1 MTETCETCRF
11 FSYKLPTGECRR
23 YPKTQRKTA
32 DQWCGEWQG
41 QPQEYAPEVEEVAQA
56 LGGIS
61 KESTYHGLKVTPVG
75 SDLVPDS
82 DLDPPQPNAK
92 PEGAQDG

>member
-32 DQWCGEWQG
+32 DQWCGE
-41 QPQEYAPEVEEVAQA
+41 
-56 LGGIS
+56 
-61 KESTYHGLKVTPVG
+61 
-75 SDLVPDS
+75 
-82 DLDPPQPNAK
+82 
-92 PEGAQDG
+92 